1 MTGSKQLDPS
11 RTSGSIQILR
21 SGTKRIENT
30 FKRTLWEM
38 LPSPLLRQQQATL
51 LALLSGVC
59 SKYHFQVRISKLPLE
74 TALGCFLP
82 LTWKWDWR
90 SGFSFHETK
99 RFISGEE
106 VLSEKAGIQN
116 SREFYRGPWPVHVIQ
131 IIFPGPWAVH
141 AMQICSGFKS
151 PSTGISG
158 SMCIQTFSQSHF
170 IGTYVR
176 IWPNSQATTIIKSSK
191 VRFFE
196 NRSHGISA
204 QRYADK

>member
-1 MTGSKQLDPS
+1 
-11 RTSGSIQILR
+11 
-21 SGTKRIENT
+21 
-30 FKRTLWEM
+30 M
-38 LPSPLLRQQQATL
+38 LPGKFLLLFLRFL
-51 LALLSGVC
+51 GGVTF
-59 SKYHFQVRISKLPLE
+59 SLE
-74 TALGCFLP
+74 TVIPGLGCFLP

-176 IWPNSQATTIIKSSK
+176 IWPKSHATTIIKSSK

>member
-1 MTGSKQLDPS
+1 MTHLSAWADNSNSIYGERRRPKAVSYRWHENEIGGLDF
-11 RTSGSIQILR
+11 QIMKRNVSSQAKR
-21 SGTKRIENT
+21 SFPKKPE
-30 FKRTLWEM
+30 FKTPE
-38 LPSPLLRQQQATL
+38 
-51 LALLSGVC
+51 LSTG
-59 SKYHFQVRISKLPLE
+59 
-74 TALGCFLP
+74 A
-82 LTWKWDWR
+82 
-90 SGFSFHETK
+90 
-99 RFISGEE
+99 
-106 VLSEKAGIQN
+106 
-116 SREFYRGPWPVHVIQ
+116 PWPVHVIQ

-176 IWPNSQATTIIKSSK
+176 IWPKSHATTIIKSSK

>member
-1 MTGSKQLDPS
+1 MPS
-11 RTSGSIQILR
+11 
-21 SGTKRIENT
+21 TKMFRENSN
-30 FKRTLWEM
+30 WVE
-38 LPSPLLRQQQATL
+38 
-51 LALLSGVC
+51 
-59 SKYHFQVRISKLPLE
+59 IPLE
-74 TALGCFLP
+74 SWSVNFFSFLGRRVKNENLIFNSAHRRKCMSLSGCFLP

-131 IIFPGPWAVH
+131 IIFRGPWAVH

-176 IWPNSQATTIIKSSK
+176 IWPKSHATTIIKSSK